1 MWTAQKISLPVRQ
14 VETEIYLPESHF
26 FKYSLAG
33 ASELVLMWDPAL
45 GHRPSWGWISCDLL
59 LTASHSGYNLHFKTS
74 LMCLLKYGIGI
85 FVILPNRPALATASA
100 FSLPLIPTWFGIQWN
115 NILLSW
121 YCTSQWRCS
130 STLRTRGCVQSQP
143 QMAWRADFKLEKM
156 MKILSSSSAVSIRS
170 RARYR
175 ACNSAENTE
184 DLFGKR
190 SIEEELSM
198 TAAAWSAVGEK
209 GVHNSE
215 QKIYNYILTAIYYT
229 MLAYASLSI

>member
-1 MWTAQKISLPVRQ
+1 MSFKITIWNWNIWNLP
-14 VETEIYLPESHF
+14 Y
-26 FKYSLAG
+26 
-33 ASELVLMWDPAL
+33 
-45 GHRPSWGWISCDLL
+45 RP
-59 LTASHSGYNLHFKTS
+59 
-74 LMCLLKYGIGI
+74 
-85 FVILPNRPALATASA
+85 VLATASA

-143 QMAWRADFKLEKM
+143 QMAWRADFKPEKM
-156 MKILSSSSAVSIRS
+156 TKFLSSSSTVSIRS

-175 ACNSAENTE
+175 ACNSAENIE
-184 DLFGKR
+184 NLFGKR
-190 SIEEELSM
+190 SIDEELSM
-198 TAAAWSAVGEK
+198 TAAAAAWSAVGET